1 LPSGRIPF
9 VLSTIPARHRA
20 LAALLGLACAAPARA
35 QQPAREAPI
44 SRAQRV
50 ATDTLV
56 LAFDAAIDR
65 ALRVADEVRLAE
77 SQTAIADA
85 QVAIARATGLP
96 QLRVNSGY
104 TNIINN
110 ARAEIVG
117 AVFNQNYVY
126 TANANL
132 QQSLFQGGR
141 IVAGTRAAGAVRG
154 AARASLAETRAQLV
168 VDVAR
173 AYLDAQF
180 TNRLVEI
187 QERNLRLADERVA
200 ATEQLEQAGRAAR
213 YDVLRIKVERAN
225 FEPDLVAARNQRV
238 LALLQLRRLLNIP
251 TEQPVVLASVPDS
264 ARVAQLVA
272 RIDTSAPPA
281 LRSAVRAAE
290 LTRDA
295 REGGVRVARADY
307 YPTLAFTFTTG
318 YLALPTVNRFPTG
331 FGETSAG
338 FCPPGSPAT
347 RVCQNNGWFPDRQLG
362 LLLQWPV
369 FQGLRVRANVEQ
381 ARAQQ
386 QQAEVQLAQ
395 TREQV
400 AIEVAAARAG
410 LDAARTFQVA
420 RQRTVEEARE
430 AYELSTLRN
439 QRGLGTLVD
448 VSFAQLNLLRA
459 EVNAARA
466 VYDVYLAAAELAR
479 ASARPIPLL
488 DGSALAITERGTDRI
503 AAP

>member
-1 LPSGRIPF
+1 M
-9 VLSTIPARHRA
+9 LSTIPIRRRTV
-20 LAALLGLACAAPARA
+20 AALCAFASAASLHA

-44 SRAQRV
+44 SRAQRL

-65 ALRVADEVRLAE
+65 ALRVADEIRLAE
-77 SQTAIADA
+77 AQTDVADA
-85 QVAIARATGLP
+85 QLGAARATGLP
-96 QLRVNSGY
+96 QVRFNGGY
-104 TNIINN
+104 TNIRNN
-110 ARAEIVG
+110 ARADIVG
-117 AVFNQNYVY
+117 AVFAQNYVY

-132 QQSLFQGGR
+132 QQPIFQGGR
-141 IVAGTRAAGAVRG
+141 VIAGMRAAGAVRG
-154 AARASLAETRAQLV
+154 AARASLTETRAQLV

-180 TNRLVEI
+180 SARLVEI

-200 ATEQLEQAGRAAR
+200 ATEQLERAGRAAR

-225 FEPDLVAARNQRV
+225 FEPDVVTARNQRV
-238 LALLQLRRLLNIP
+238 LALLDLRRLLNIP
-251 TEQPVVLASVPDS
+251 AEQPIVLATSPDS

-272 RIDTSAPPA
+272 RIDTTAPPA
-281 LRSAVRAAE
+281 LRPAVRAAE
-290 LTRDA
+290 LTREA
-295 REGGVRVARADY
+295 RVGGVRVARADY
-307 YPTLAFTFTTG
+307 FPTLAFTFTSG
-318 YLALPTVNRFPTG
+318 YLALPTVNRFPTQG
-331 FGETSAG
+331 GQTSAE
-338 FCPPGSPAT
+338 FCPPGSPTT
-347 RVCQNNGWFPDRQLG
+347 RVCQNNGWFADRQLG
-362 LLLQWPV
+362 FLVQWPL
-369 FQGLRVRANVEQ
+369 FQGLRVRANVEL

-386 QQAEVQLAQ
+386 DQAEVQLAQ

-400 AIEVAAARAG
+400 AIEVAAARAA

-430 AYELSTLRN
+430 AFELSTLRN

-448 VSFAQLNLLRA
+448 VSFSQLNLVRA

>member
-1 LPSGRIPF
+1 MPTFPIR
-9 VLSTIPARHRA
+9 RRA
-20 LAALLGLACAAPARA
+20 LVALLGLAGAVPARA
-35 QQPAREAPI
+35 QRPAREAPI
-44 SRAQRV
+44 SRAERL

-56 LAFDAAIDR
+56 LAFDAAVDR

-77 SQTAIADA
+77 SQADVADA
-85 QVAIARATGLP
+85 QLGVARATGLP
-96 QLRVNSGY
+96 QVRFNGGY
-104 TNIINN
+104 TNIRNN
-110 ARAEIVG
+110 ARADIVG
-117 AVFNQNYVY
+117 AVFAQNYVY
-126 TANANL
+126 TASANL
-132 QQSLFQGGR
+132 QQPIFQGGR
-141 IVAGTRAAGAVRG
+141 VLAGMRAAGAVRG
-154 AARASLAETRAQLV
+154 AARASIVETRAQLV

-251 TEQPVVLASVPDS
+251 PEQPLVLATVPDS

-272 RIDTSAPPA
+272 RIDTAAPPA
-281 LRSAVRAAE
+281 LRAAVRAAE
-290 LTRDA
+290 LTREA

-307 YPTLAFTFTTG
+307 YPTLAFTFTSG
-318 YLALPTVNRFPTG
+318 FLALPTVNRFPTQG
-331 FGETSAG
+331 GQTSNE

-347 RVCQNNGWFPDRQLG
+347 RVCQNNGWFADRQLG
-362 LLLQWPV
+362 FLVQWPL

-386 QQAEVQLAQ
+386 EQAEVQLAQ
-395 TREQV
+395 AREQV

-448 VSFAQLNLLRA
+448 VSFAQLNLVRA